1 MAEFIHDDNVDFHLR
16 KIQKPMICPEEGSF
30 IGWKCG
36 YYYDKIVNFG
46 YPFRLT
52 PMAIIKLEIP
62 ADAKRS
68 SGFGRKCR
76 CNKAK
81 VLSIKNIIG
90 EPIKGAHS
98 FYDNSFIYEVGET
111 VSVPDFCENRWQEC
125 APGIH
130 FFMTEEE
137 AVSYM
142 NVMRGIQ

>member
-16 KIQKPMICPEEGSF
+16 KIQKPMVCPKEGSF

-52 PMAIIKLEIP
+52 PMAIIELEIP

-76 CNKAK
+76 CDKAK

-111 VSVPDFCENRWQEC
+111 VSIPDFDENRWHEC

-137 AVSYM
+137 AVSHID
-142 NVMRGIQ
+142 VMRGIQ